1 LGLTT
6 TPRIRRLVLG
16 PLLALPLAA
25 GAQPAAG
32 PPSGEAVR
40 LTFDAGAIRAALE
53 TYRQALEAKD
63 LELLRQIRPG
73 LSAGEIERFTQAFD
87 QIDSLQVTLTVH
99 SIAASDE
106 AAVVKGLREDRF
118 VLKDGS
124 TLNNEAPFV
133 YTLKETA
140 EGWVL
145 VSTR

>member
-6 TPRIRRLVLG
+6 TPRIRSLVLG
-16 PLLALPLAA
+16 PLLALPLVA

-32 PPSGEAVR
+32 PPTGESVR

-53 TYRQALEAKD
+53 THRQALEAKD

-73 LSAGEIERFTQAFD
+73 LSAAEVERFAQAFD
-87 QIDSLQVTLTVH
+87 QIDSLQVTLTID
-99 SIAASDE
+99 SIAGSGE
-106 AAVVKGLREDRF
+106 AAVVKGLREDRL

-124 TLNNEAPFV
+124 TLNNEAPFA
-133 YTLKETA
+133 YTLKETPG
-140 EGWVL
+140 GWVL